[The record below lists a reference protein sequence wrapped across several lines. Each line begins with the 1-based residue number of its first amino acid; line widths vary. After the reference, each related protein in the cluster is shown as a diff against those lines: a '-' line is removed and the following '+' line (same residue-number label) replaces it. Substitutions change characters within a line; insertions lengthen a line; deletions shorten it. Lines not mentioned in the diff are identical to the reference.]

1 MNFDLKN
8 KSALITGSS
17 RGIGRA
23 IAEALHAEGC
33 RVALNGR
40 NADDL
45 ASAADK
51 LQGAVAVAGDVTQ
64 PAEARRIVNEA
75 TAALSGLDI
84 LVCNVGGG
92 RSVPPG
98 EETPDEWQKVFALNL

>member
-1 MNFDLKN
+1 MNCDLKN

-23 IAEALHAEGC
+23 IAGALHAEGC

-45 ASAADK
+45 AATAAELKD
-51 LQGAVAVAGDVTQ
+51 AVAVTGDVPQ
-64 PAEARRIVNEA
+64 PEEARRIVNEA
-75 TAALSGLDI
+75 TTALGGLDI
-84 LVCNVGGG
+84 LICNVGGG
-92 RSVPPG
+92 ASVPPG
-98 EETPDEWQKVFALNL
+98 EESFEEWQRVFALN